1 LHGQSL
7 AIMPACSKVQ
17 SPEVH
22 NVPAPVF
29 QTSDPVIDYFS
40 RFGTVIKPDQE
51 WIDQHATFPEY
62 LDATDLYFLQ
72 QPNGDHFQIYAYED
86 DTFLGRISGDFNKKW
101 VEGSF
106 KNGGEYVYCIDPGD
120 DCTVG
125 TINGGVIYI
134 KKGNIGL

>member
-1 LHGQSL
+1 MHGQSL

-86 DTFLGRISGDFNKKW
+86 DTFLGRI
-101 VEGSF
+101 
-106 KNGGEYVYCIDPGD
+106 
-120 DCTVG
+120 
-125 TINGGVIYI
+125 
-134 KKGNIGL
+134 